1 LNTEVN
7 NLMKIAS
14 VAILTGKTKNAIT
27 ALGLPSYIS
36 GAHNWH
42 GKAANLKNKP
52 NRTVVTPTFI
62 NAKSNQAFWLA
73 LSNKI
78 HDMLQKILV
87 WTHV

>member
-36 GAHNWH
+36 GAHN
-42 GKAANLKNKP
+42 
-52 NRTVVTPTFI
+52 
-62 NAKSNQAFWLA
+62 
-73 LSNKI
+73 
-78 HDMLQKILV
+78 
-87 WTHV
+87 